1 MADQFWAQGNTTNY
15 NRIFKAQFGS
25 VFARDANGPQT
36 ALANTF
42 TPSTSDGI
50 AIDFARLASLGF
62 VNLGSCSENGVKFNP
77 KFTTSEVNVWQTRM
91 PVRSDVESDQDAA
104 TIEFMEAT
112 SAVDAIFNDTA
123 LTGRPADG
131 SLNYNITQSGV
142 NPLFG
147 RQYVI
152 IGVDIQNGVEEY
164 SAVTYARALKDKK
177 NGQDWNPKN
186 PVMSPVDITSFIDP
200 FSGWARQFS
209 RFGQGWL
216 NSGGTTA
223 TPGTPVAA
231 AVSGAKATLSFTA
244 PASGSGSYT
253 YSVAET
259 TGGNTTAVSSS
270 NVTVSSQSG
279 GSVVLTV
286 SGLTAGN
293 SYTFTVTATS
303 TTNGSAATSAPSNS
317 ITATS

>member
-1 MADQFWAQGNTTNY
+1 MADQLWGQGNTTAY

-25 VFARDANGPQT
+25 VFARDANGAQT
-36 ALANTF
+36 ALASDF
-42 TPSTSDGI
+42 SPFTSDGL

-77 KFTTSEVNVWQTRM
+77 KFTTSEVKVWQTRM

-131 SLNYNITQSGV
+131 SVGYNITQSGV
-142 NPLFG
+142 SPLFG

-152 IGVDIQNGVEEY
+152 IGVDMQNGVEEY
-164 SAVTYARALKDKK
+164 SGVTYARALKDKK
-177 NGQDWNPKN
+177 TGQDWNPKN

-200 FSGWARQFS
+200 YSGWARQFS
-209 RFGQGWL
+209 RGGPGWI
-216 NSGGTTA
+216 NSGGTTGA
-223 TPGTPVAA
+223 VGTPVAA
-231 AVSGAKATLSFTA
+231 AVSGAKATLTFA
-244 PASGSGSYT
+244 PPSTGSGSYT
-253 YSVAET
+253 YSVQET

-270 NVTVSSQSG
+270 NVTVSSTSG
-279 GSVVLTV
+279 SSVVLTV
-286 SGLTAGN
+286 SGLTAGTA
-293 SYTFTVTATS
+293 YTFTVTATS
-303 TTNGSAATSAPSNS
+303 TTNGSSATSPASNS
-317 ITATS
+317 ITATA